1 MKKVIIAALMM
12 LMLTGCGINKNKV
25 KEIEVPADVYKAS
38 SEEVVKNDIVQK
50 EKLLSLMNKKNM
62 HCIVGVH
69 RGRIKVVF
77 PPYR

>member
-1 MKKVIIAALMM
+1 MKKIIIVTLMG
-12 LMLTGCGINKNKV
+12 LMLTGCGTTKNKG
-25 KEIEVPADVYKAS
+25 IEVVDVYKANS
-38 SEEVVKNDIVQK
+38 KEVIKNDLVQK